1 MAGRVQVAPLDAP
14 ERLQPSGIQ
23 SDTFAQAAP
32 PVIDNNLE
40 RLSQA
45 LGGFA
50 STINSVA
57 RHQEALEKKRQAEAE
72 KEWLKNAE
80 HQYQLW
86 RTQHTDNSFLKE
98 IYAGRAPFPS
108 DVRLD
113 AILGKDTGQSELRT
127 FAAKIEADLKG
138 PDAKATL
145 APDFDPA
152 QYVRGK
158 AVEYIKDGRFNH
170 SPWATRTFAQGLE
183 VIEKSFVE
191 EHRKTVGQRAV
202 LAGETAA
209 YNRFEARF
217 KNAVALGLSPEDTT
231 AYLRE
236 EYQEL
241 GPRVKGGALDMQ
253 YSRLDEIKLEV
264 LEKMA
269 TAGPAEARLS
279 ATLLQTK
286 RLDPET
292 GEKLDSLADNPRLM
306 DKVEQIRRKATHTL
320 ATAEKTQFEA
330 AVRQAAAAA
339 ALREDGTLSIVQ
351 PVEREFA
358 PGVTLKKSKDDIQ
371 KTATADALMA
381 IRAENGGREDLPR
394 EVQLAARNNV
404 EHPTLIPELNAEAS
418 SALTL
423 IQTKGQEAEGVSR
436 FIRSASRYMQMADT
450 NMIYTKSQIKGV
462 NADIYETYTALVR
475 GGKMDQN
482 TAANH
487 VLRIYA
493 QANYDEIRQ
502 ADSGRRLEVDK
513 AAQGV
518 NFNRWGFGGSE
529 GAMFGQ
535 AITNGGEVRQEVVKL
550 ATVLMRAQGM
560 TADDAIKMAG
570 ARIEQQGLFIN
581 GRVVF
586 GVNGLNKEDTPA
598 VHGLIEKMFTEYS
611 ESFKRAGIT
620 DPSQA
625 TVLPFPNGT
634 MQIVHK
640 DTLQLVYP
648 RLPSTSGLEDGGETL
663 DRPFTITSQQVQK
676 ARGLFKEAQ
685 DKFARDRLLSPKA
698 FNQSGSSKGRNA
710 PPGVG
715 SEGDIFAPIDR

>member
-32 PVIDNNLE
+32 PAVNNNLE

-50 STINSVA
+50 STLNAVG
-57 RHQEALEKKRQAEAE
+57 RHQEALGKKRQAELE
-72 KEWLKNAE
+72 KR
-80 HQYQLW
+80 QLDGMNDAYWKW
-86 RTQHTDNSFLKE
+86 RLTATDNTLVKE
-98 IYAGRAPFPS
+98 AEAGRVPYMAEP
-108 DVRLD
+108 RMD
-113 AILGKDTGQSELRT
+113 AIFGKDYGESQARI
-127 FAAKIEADLKG
+127 FANQLEDAMKG
-138 PDAKATL
+138 PDGQSSL
-145 APDFDPA
+145 SPDYDPA
-152 QYVRGK
+152 QYVRNK
-158 AVEYIKDGRFNH
+158 AAEFVANGRFRH
-170 SPWATRTFAQGLE
+170 TPWATRTFATAVE
-183 VIEKSFVE
+183 AIEKSVVE
-191 EHRKTVGQRAV
+191 RHRQMVGQRV
-202 LAGETAA
+202 VQAGETAA

-236 EYQEL
+236 EYQQL

-269 TAGPAEARLS
+269 TAGPAEAKLA

-286 RLDPET
+286 RVDPET

-351 PVEREFA
+351 PIERDFA
-358 PGVTLKKSKDDIQ
+358 PGVSSKKSREELQ

-394 EVQLAARNNV
+394 EIQHVARNNV

-475 GGKMDQN
+475 GGKMDEQ

-493 QANYDEIRQ
+493 QASYDEIRQ

-513 AAQGV
+513 AAQGI

-560 TADDAIKMAG
+560 IPDDAIKVAA

-625 TVLPFPNGT
+625 TILPFPNGT

-648 RLPSTSGLEDGGETL
+648 KLPSNSEPWDGEETS
-663 DRPFTITSQQVQK
+663 DRPLTLTSQQVQR